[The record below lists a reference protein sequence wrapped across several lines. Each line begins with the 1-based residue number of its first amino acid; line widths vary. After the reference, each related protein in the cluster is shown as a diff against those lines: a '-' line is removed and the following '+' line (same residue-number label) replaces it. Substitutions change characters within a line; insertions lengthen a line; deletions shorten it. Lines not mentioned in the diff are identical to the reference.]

1 MSCYTVLKIAR
12 IATRQRLIFRK
23 NITFRLCDVKTPA
36 GQKEFHRLG
45 YRAVPVVRVGEKVVQ
60 GFSIKQFEKLYKA
73 KD

>member
-1 MSCYTVLKIAR
+1 M
-12 IATRQRLIFRK
+12 
-23 NITFRLCDVKTPA
+23 KTPA